1 MDRPAKDQIS
11 DAEEARRQRVPGQG
25 KPPFDAAALG
35 KVLGEIT
42 AIEYLCPGV
51 YFVTALHRTV
61 PLKLGIDYYIVAKNS
76 PVISAAAKEYGKEV
90 PNHPELLSYRFED
103 EHSGRFVVE
112 YEAYRYMLR
121 NHMPLPEGDTLRE
134 TAMFGA
140 ESNPEY
146 FGMFPVPSITP
157 WGCTLRHKA
166 VCNGV
171 CWLEPERNGW
181 VLGVHSLLAGDL
193 SEELRSQGTCI
204 QTCDDSPAGYV
215 FFDGESGS
223 SALCE
228 LGQFHAGELPSSI
241 LHL

>member
-1 MDRPAKDQIS
+1 MDRPAKNEIS
-11 DAEEARRQRVPGQG
+11 YTEEAGRQRVPGQEE
-25 KPPFDAAALG
+25 PPFDVSALG

-42 AIEYLCPGV
+42 AMEYLCPGV
-51 YFVTALHRTV
+51 YFVTALNRTA
-61 PLKLGIDYYIVAKNS
+61 PLKVGVDYYVVAKNS
-76 PVISAAAKEYGKEV
+76 PAIFPVAKEYGKEI
-90 PNHPELLSYRFED
+90 PDHPELLSYRFED

-121 NHMPLPEGDTLRE
+121 NHMPLPEGDTPRE

-171 CWLEPERNGW
+171 CWLEPEENDW
-181 VLGVHSLLAGDL
+181 VLGVHSLLVDDL
-193 SEELRSQGTCI
+193 SEDLRSRGACI
-204 QTCDDSPAGYV
+204 QTCDDGLAGYV

-223 SALCE
+223 SVLYE
-228 LGQFHAGELPSSI
+228 LRQIHVGEFPGSI
-241 LHL
+241 LHP